1 MSEHDHLTEN
11 LKRIMYSFRVMWTGV
26 TYYHLYCNQ
35 SHLCSAAT
43 YSMPGFPV
51 SISSSSG
58 KAWHSEGT
66 KRTADGSS
74 FIRNICKQQSR
85 YIEYR
90 LINREKNTYI
100 FEQKH
105 FVLFHDLMKI
115 DFLENGCY
123 CFYQKGKMIAIARRL
138 NYIDFEKP
146 KDLPVEAEAYF
157 EIRTA
162 EELDPDVL
170 AMIHAMPL
178 L

>member
-1 MSEHDHLTEN
+1 MNNIMEQFPN
-11 LKRIMYSFRVMWTGV
+11 LMYSFRVMWTGV

-35 SHLCSAAT
+35 LHLCTAAT

-58 KAWHSEGT
+58 KTWHSEGT

-90 LINREKNTYI
+90 LINRDKNTYI
-100 FEQKH
+100 LEKRR

-115 DFLENGCY
+115 DIMKNGYY
-123 CFYQKGKMIAIARRL
+123 CFYQKGKMIAISRRV